1 LRVVVLGLV
10 PHPGTPCRAVERIEV
25 RVERMP
31 GARLKLSYE
40 IRARPGS
47 LRIPPPRPPAFA
59 DRLWHHTCC
68 EAFIG
73 AAAGSGYEE
82 FNFSPSG
89 EFAAYRF
96 ERYRAGISRLEARI
110 ETAWVPGR
118 LEATIP
124 VSDGAA
130 SVALCAVVEAADGA
144 LSYWA
149 LRHAP
154 GKPDF
159 HHPDAFALRLDELRD

>member
-1 LRVVVLGLV
+1 MRVVVLGLV

-25 RVERMP
+25 RVERLP
-31 GARLKLSYE
+31 GARLKLTYE
-40 IRARPGS
+40 IRARPAS
-47 LRIPPPRPPAFA
+47 LRLPPPRPPGFA
-59 DRLWHHTCC
+59 EGLWRHTCC
-68 EAFIG
+68 EAFTCG
-73 AAAGSGYEE
+73 AGDGYDEY
-82 FNFSPSG
+82 NFSPSG

-96 ERYRAGISRLEARI
+96 ERYRAGMSRLDARI
-110 ETAWVPGR
+110 ETTWAPGR

-124 VSDGAA
+124 VSADAA

-159 HHPDAFALRLDELRD
+159 HHRDAFALSLDEIRD

>member
-31 GARLKLSYE
+31 GARLKLAYA
-40 IRARPGS
+40 IHARPDS
-47 LRIPPPRPPAFA
+47 IRIPPARPSVFA
-59 DRLWHHTCC
+59 DRLWQHTCC
-68 EAFIG
+68 EAFVRG
-73 AAAGSGYEE
+73 AGDAYDE

-96 ERYRAGISRLEARI
+96 EDYRARGSRLDARI
-110 ETAWVPGR
+110 DVAWTPGR

-124 VSDGAA
+124 VSGVAA
-130 SVALCAVVEAADGA
+130 SAALCAVIEAADGS
-144 LSYWA
+144 LSYWG